1 MLLKILARRSSSKSW
16 STKAL
21 HHKTTTEVQLAK
33 ASYDSNNY
41 FASSMN
47 SHVDV
52 ASHNHTRYVASANT
66 FDNAPHH
73 THRNYGYYDQEPMH
87 VVNSSVLMLLATYN
101 I

>member
-1 MLLKILARRSSSKSW
+1 MEYQGVASQNYYNYLK
-16 STKAL
+16 
-21 HHKTTTEVQLAK
+21 VQLAN

-73 THRNYGYYDQEPMH
+73 ICIIIMNIMVKSRC
-87 VVNSSVLMLLATYN
+87 LL
-101 I
+101 